1 MESIDPKVMA
11 AISAAIGAYLEEEAA
26 AAMAAQAAAA
36 AAAPPFAA
44 VNLWAIAGR
53 MDMTLQRR
61 SWQMRMY

>member
-1 MESIDPKVMA
+1 MQSIDPKVMV

-26 AAMAAQAAAA
+26 AAMAMQAAAT
-36 AAAPPFAA
+36 PPFAT

-53 MDMTLQRR
+53 MDSMLQRR

>member
-1 MESIDPKVMA
+1 MV

-26 AAMAAQAAAA
+26 AMAMQQE
-36 AAAPPFAA
+36 AAAPPFAT

-53 MDMTLQRR
+53 MDMMLQRR

>member
-1 MESIDPKVMA
+1 MESIDPKVMV

-26 AAMAAQAAAA
+26 AMAAQAAAA
-36 AAAPPFAA
+36 EAPFAT

-53 MDMTLQRR
+53 IEMMAQRR

>member
-1 MESIDPKVMA
+1 MQKIDPKVMV

-26 AAMAAQAAAA
+26 AMAMQQAA
-36 AAAPPFAA
+36 AAAPPFAT

-53 MDMTLQRR
+53 MDMMLQRR

>member
-36 AAAPPFAA
+36 AAPPFAT

-53 MDMTLQRR
+53 VETMAQRR
-61 SWQMRMY
+61 AWQMRMY

>member
-1 MESIDPKVMA
+1 MV

-26 AAMAAQAAAA
+26 AMAMQQSA
-36 AAAPPFAA
+36 AAAPPFAT

-53 MDMTLQRR
+53 MDMMLQRR

>member
-1 MESIDPKVMA
+1 MQTIDPKVMV

-26 AAMAAQAAAA
+26 AAMAMQQE
-36 AAAPPFAA
+36 AAAPPFAT

-53 MDMTLQRR
+53 MDMMLQRR

>member
-11 AISAAIGAYLEEEAA
+11 AISAALGAYLEEEA

-36 AAAPPFAA
+36 APPYAT

-53 MDMTLQRR
+53 MDATLQRR

>member
-1 MESIDPKVMA
+1 MQTINPKVMV

-26 AAMAAQAAAA
+26 AMAMQEAS
-36 AAAPPFAA
+36 AAAPPFAT

-53 MDMTLQRR
+53 MDMMLQRR

>member
-1 MESIDPKVMA
+1 MQKTDPKVMV

-26 AAMAAQAAAA
+26 MAMQQAA
-36 AAAPPFAA
+36 AAAPPFAT

-53 MDMTLQRR
+53 MDMMLQRR

>member
-1 MESIDPKVMA
+1 MEPIDSKVMA

-26 AAMAAQAAAA
+26 ASMAAQAAAA
-36 AAAPPFAA
+36 APPFAT

-53 MDMTLQRR
+53 MDAMLQRR

>member
-11 AISAAIGAYLEEEAA
+11 AISAALGAYLEEEA

-36 AAAPPFAA
+36 APPFAT

-53 MDMTLQRR
+53 MDATLQRR

>member
-1 MESIDPKVMA
+1 MQTIDPKVMA
-11 AISAAIGAYLEEEAA
+11 AISAAVGAYLEEEA

-36 AAAPPFAA
+36 PAAPPFAT

-53 MDMTLQRR
+53 MDSMLQRR

>member
-1 MESIDPKVMA
+1 MV

-26 AAMAAQAAAA
+26 AAMALQQAA
-36 AAAPPFAA
+36 AAAPPFAT

-53 MDMTLQRR
+53 MDMMLQRR

>member
-1 MESIDPKVMA
+1 MQTIDPKVMA

-26 AAMAAQAAAA
+26 AMAMQQSA
-36 AAAPPFAA
+36 AAAPPFAT

-53 MDMTLQRR
+53 MDAMLQRR

>member
-1 MESIDPKVMA
+1 MQSIDAKVMA

-26 AAMAAQAAAA
+26 AAMSMQQAAAA
-36 AAAPPFAA
+36 TPPFAT

-53 MDMTLQRR
+53 MDSMLQRR

>member
-1 MESIDPKVMA
+1 MQKIDPKVMV

-26 AAMAAQAAAA
+26 AAFAMQQAAT
-36 AAAPPFAA
+36 AAPPFAT

-53 MDMTLQRR
+53 MDMMLQRR

>member
-1 MESIDPKVMA
+1 MQSIDPKVMA

-26 AAMAAQAAAA
+26 AAMAMQQAAT
-36 AAAPPFAA
+36 AAPPFAT

-53 MDMTLQRR
+53 MDSMLQRR